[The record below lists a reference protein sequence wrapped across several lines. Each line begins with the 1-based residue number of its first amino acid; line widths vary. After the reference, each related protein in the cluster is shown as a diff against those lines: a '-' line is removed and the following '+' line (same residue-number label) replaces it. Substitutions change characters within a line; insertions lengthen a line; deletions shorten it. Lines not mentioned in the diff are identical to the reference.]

1 MITMGKPPA
10 PSDYAICFARYR
22 GRTAAVIS
30 LWCRTSPAAWRTATP
45 PEQAFTNAQ
54 DAIASW
60 IAAAITMKRPIPDP
74 SPSHPELLTDSRRT
88 PH

>member
-1 MITMGKPPA
+1 MGKPPA
-10 PSDYAICFARYR
+10 PSDYAILLCPLSRADGGGYL
-22 GRTAAVIS
+22 AVVPD
-30 LWCRTSPAAWRTATP
+30 LPGCLDGDT

-54 DAIASW
+54 HAIASW

-74 SPSHPELLTDSRRT
+74 RPEPLMDSRRT